1 VAKPEGAIRVWL
13 PLPLAADTDWFKTLN
28 NSWSGNAS
36 SAKVI
41 PHSRYDTA
49 LFYAEWP
56 GGTEQP
62 AVEVVSRFATRD
74 RALDW
79 ANPGKVEPVGKAILA
94 RYLEPNE
101 HIPTDGI
108 VLETARKATKG
119 ARGDVEKARAIYE
132 WIVDNTF
139 RDPKTR
145 GCGIGDIKAMLESG
159 NLGGKCADLN
169 ALFVGLARAA
179 GIPARDVYGI
189 RVVPSQWGYKS
200 LGAGSSN
207 ITRAQHCR
215 AEFHSAAFGWVPV
228 DPADVRK
235 VVLEEPPGNLPI
247 GDDKVK
253 LARAKLFGAWEMNWL
268 AYNYAQEV
276 LLPSGRGAK
285 VAFLMYPQCETASG
299 RKDSLDP
306 DHFKYQISA
315 RDYALRRG
323 RETSSSAQC
332 ASRRCAHRSLLSPC
346 AASCCASAAWRR
358 TEALD
363 RRRNA
368 PLALKDP
375 AGKPH
380 ELADYRGRV
389 VLVNFWATW
398 CAPCREEMPSM
409 QALRERF
416 AGNGFEVLAVNVME
430 SAETIAAFRE
440 SELIDLPVLM
450 DRDGEAAKRWKVRA
464 MPKSFVIDRRG
475 AIRYQL
481 VGEANWTG
489 PDIAPAIE
497 RLIGV
502 GAKNQSASSAR

>member
-1 VAKPEGAIRVWL
+1 MDRRSFLKATTAISAAGALGSLSGLARAQSAPWANGTRWRSFEVTTRIEVAKPEGVTRVWL

-28 NSWSGNAS
+28 NGWSGNAS

-41 PHSRYDTA
+41 PHSKYDTA
-49 LFYAEWP
+49 LLYAEWQA
-56 GGTEQP
+56 GTEQP
-62 AVEVVSRFATRD
+62 AIEVVSRFATRD
-74 RALDW
+74 RAVDW
-79 ANPGKVEPVGKAILA
+79 ANPGKVEPVEKAVLA

-108 VLETARKATKG
+108 VRDTAIKVTKG

-169 ALFVGLARAA
+169 ALFVGLARAV
-179 GIPARDVYGI
+179 GIPARDVYGM

-200 LGAGSSN
+200 LGAGSSD

-215 AEFHSAAFGWVPV
+215 AEFHTAALGWVPV

-235 VVLEEPPGNLPI
+235 VVLEEPPGNLPV

-276 LLPSGRGAK
+276 VLPSGSGAK
-285 VAFLMYPQCETASG
+285 IGFLMYPQCETASG

-315 RDYALRRG
+315 KEITA
-323 RETSSSAQC
+323 
-332 ASRRCAHRSLLSPC
+332 
-346 AASCCASAAWRR
+346 
-358 TEALD
+358 
-363 RRRNA
+363 
-368 PLALKDP
+368 
-375 AGKPH
+375 
-380 ELADYRGRV
+380 
-389 VLVNFWATW
+389 
-398 CAPCREEMPSM
+398 
-409 QALRERF
+409 
-416 AGNGFEVLAVNVME
+416 
-430 SAETIAAFRE
+430 
-440 SELIDLPVLM
+440 
-450 DRDGEAAKRWKVRA
+450 
-464 MPKSFVIDRRG
+464 
-475 AIRYQL
+475 
-481 VGEANWTG
+481 
-489 PDIAPAIE
+489 
-497 RLIGV
+497 
-502 GAKNQSASSAR
+502 

>member
-1 VAKPEGAIRVWL
+1 MDRRSFVKATTAIFAAGALGSLPGLARAQSALWANGTRWRSFEVTTRIEVGKPEGVTKVWL

-36 SAKVI
+36 DARVI

-49 LFYAEWP
+49 LLHAEWQP
-56 GGTEQP
+56 GMEQP
-62 AVEVVSRFATRD
+62 AIEVVSRFATRD
-74 RALDW
+74 RAVDW
-79 ANPGKVEPVGKAILA
+79 ANPGKFEPVEKAVLT

-108 VLETARKATKG
+108 VRDTARKITRR
-119 ARGDVEKARAIYE
+119 ARGDVQKARTIYE

-169 ALFVGLARAA
+169 ALFVGLARAS
-179 GIPARDVYGI
+179 GIPARDVYGV

-200 LGAGSSN
+200 LGAGSGN

-215 AEFHSAAFGWVPV
+215 AEFYSAAFGWIPV

-235 VVLEEPPGNLPI
+235 VVLEEPPGNLSI

-276 LLPSGRGAK
+276 LLVSGRGAK

-315 RDYALRRG
+315 KEITA
-323 RETSSSAQC
+323 
-332 ASRRCAHRSLLSPC
+332 
-346 AASCCASAAWRR
+346 
-358 TEALD
+358 
-363 RRRNA
+363 
-368 PLALKDP
+368 
-375 AGKPH
+375 
-380 ELADYRGRV
+380 
-389 VLVNFWATW
+389 
-398 CAPCREEMPSM
+398 
-409 QALRERF
+409 
-416 AGNGFEVLAVNVME
+416 
-430 SAETIAAFRE
+430 
-440 SELIDLPVLM
+440 
-450 DRDGEAAKRWKVRA
+450 
-464 MPKSFVIDRRG
+464 
-475 AIRYQL
+475 
-481 VGEANWTG
+481 
-489 PDIAPAIE
+489 
-497 RLIGV
+497 
-502 GAKNQSASSAR
+502 

>member
-1 VAKPEGAIRVWL
+1 MDRRTFLKTTTAISAAGALGSVSGLARAENAPWANGKLWRSFEVTTRIEIIKPEGATRVWL

-28 NSWSGNAS
+28 NGWSGNAV
-36 SAKVI
+36 AVRVI
-41 PHSRYDTA
+41 PHSKYDTA
-49 LFYAEWP
+49 LLYAEWQP
-56 GGTEQP
+56 GM
-62 AVEVVSRFATRD
+62 VEPVIELVSRIATRD
-74 RALDW
+74 RAVDW
-79 ANPGKVEPVGKAILA
+79 ANPGKVEPVEKAVLA

-108 VLETARKATKG
+108 VRDAAIRVTKG
-119 ARGDVEKARAIYE
+119 TRGDVGKARAIYE

-169 ALFVGLARAA
+169 ALFVGLARAV

-200 LGAGSSN
+200 LGAGNSN

-215 AEFHSAAFGWVPV
+215 AEFYAAALGWVPV

-276 LLPSGRGAK
+276 VLPSGRGAK

-306 DHFKYQISA
+306 DNFRYQITA
-315 RDYALRRG
+315 REITA
-323 RETSSSAQC
+323 
-332 ASRRCAHRSLLSPC
+332 
-346 AASCCASAAWRR
+346 
-358 TEALD
+358 
-363 RRRNA
+363 
-368 PLALKDP
+368 
-375 AGKPH
+375 
-380 ELADYRGRV
+380 
-389 VLVNFWATW
+389 
-398 CAPCREEMPSM
+398 
-409 QALRERF
+409 
-416 AGNGFEVLAVNVME
+416 
-430 SAETIAAFRE
+430 
-440 SELIDLPVLM
+440 
-450 DRDGEAAKRWKVRA
+450 
-464 MPKSFVIDRRG
+464 
-475 AIRYQL
+475 
-481 VGEANWTG
+481 
-489 PDIAPAIE
+489 
-497 RLIGV
+497 
-502 GAKNQSASSAR
+502 